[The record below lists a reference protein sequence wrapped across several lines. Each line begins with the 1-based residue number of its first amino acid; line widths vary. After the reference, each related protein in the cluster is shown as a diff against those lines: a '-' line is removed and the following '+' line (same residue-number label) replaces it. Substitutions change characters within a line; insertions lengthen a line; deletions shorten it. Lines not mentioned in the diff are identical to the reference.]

1 MAFVLKLI
9 IRRSSEAR
17 SHYGVLYII
26 WTPCLFVLDHR
37 VTQAA
42 CCSFVLIKPNCCL
55 AIAIASSF
63 MNDLR
68 KDHDPHK
75 NKLMPADAMKTC
87 CDNSSE
93 SGAGVLTVMIQK
105 SVDIK
110 NLQQ

>member
-1 MAFVLKLI
+1 
-9 IRRSSEAR
+9 
-17 SHYGVLYII
+17 
-26 WTPCLFVLDHR
+26 
-37 VTQAA
+37 
-42 CCSFVLIKPNCCL
+42 
-55 AIAIASSF
+55 

-110 NLQQ
+110 NLQQLIKCQQSEVCIMQGRRGECKIIHSLMIATTAQVPYSGFLLRRTFTVQ